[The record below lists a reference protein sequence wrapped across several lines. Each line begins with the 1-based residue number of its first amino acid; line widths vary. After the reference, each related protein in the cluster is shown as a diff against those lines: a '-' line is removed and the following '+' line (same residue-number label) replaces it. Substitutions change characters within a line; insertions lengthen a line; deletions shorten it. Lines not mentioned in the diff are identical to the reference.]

1 MRGFVL
7 SLIFV
12 FSFFGSLYA
21 QDEFVEDASV
31 WLGLNIEKKVNSRI
45 NLSFSNQ
52 ARFDR
57 NITRYRLGYQDL
69 GLDYKVLKFLHV
81 QADYKLIQR
90 QRQDESFSIRHQ
102 YNLSFFLKKNF
113 GPWSFSFKNRW
124 QYFYRD
130 IYSSED
136 GKQPVWT
143 NRNKLTVKYELNKR
157 IQFYTSGELNYILKP
172 IQDEGLD
179 RYRTTLG
186 LEYRLTRNTGLELY
200 YTMQREL
207 NLSKEINRFHIYGLT
222 YQIKI

>member
-21 QDEFVEDASV
+21 QDELVEDASV

-52 ARFDR
+52 TRFDR

-81 QADYKLIQR
+81 QADYKLIHR
-90 QRQDESFSIRHQ
+90 QREDESFSIRHQ
-102 YNLSFFLKKNF
+102 YNLSFILKKDF
-113 GPWSFSFKNRW
+113 GLWSISFKNRW
-124 QYFYRD
+124 QCLYKD

-136 GKQPVWT
+136 GKQAIWT

-157 IQFYTSGELNYILKP
+157 IQIYSSGELNYILKP
-172 IQDEGLD
+172 FQDEGLD
-179 RYRTTLG
+179 RYRASFG
-186 LEYRLTRNTGLELY
+186 LEYKLTRNSGLELY

-207 NLSKEINRFHIYGLT
+207 DLSKEINRFHIYGLT

>member
-90 QRQDESFSIRHQ
+90 QRQDESFSMRHQ
-102 YNLSFFLKKNF
+102 YNLSFVLKKNL
-113 GPWSFSFKNRW
+113 GPWSFSVKNRW
-124 QYFYRD
+124 QCLYRD

-136 GKQPVWT
+136 GKQAIWT
-143 NRNKLTVKYELNKR
+143 SRNKLTVKYELNKR
-157 IQFYTSGELNYILKP
+157 IQFYTSGELNYTLKP
-172 IQDEGLD
+172 FEDEGLD